1 MNIGTIKKNAA
12 GQLIGQVSTLAVT
25 LTVGLR
31 NVMSA
36 NPRAPKFE
44 IVALNAAR
52 QWVVVGALFEL
63 TANATGESFYQGK
76 IDDPSMANPLYIA
89 LFAQEDGSFNVAWQR
104 PTRRRSNALEAA
116 DYGDGDM
123 FDGAGTDG
131 DAGPRDGAGGATAGD
146 GLGESTA
153 QGPRK
158 GKAKTDAD
166 AGIKNEDALPPLVD
180 A

>member
-31 NVMSA
+31 SVMST

-116 DYGDGDM
+116 EYGEGDM
-123 FDGAGTDG
+123 FG
-131 DAGPRDGAGGATAGD
+131 DADGRDGGGNAGGSGADKGD

-153 QGPRK
+153 AGPRK
-158 GKAKTDAD
+158 GKGKADAD
-166 AGIKNEDALPPLVD
+166 TVTKTEDALPPLVD

>member
-31 NVMSA
+31 GVMST

-76 IDDPSMANPLYIA
+76 IDDPSMANPLCR
-89 LFAQEDGSFNVAWQR
+89 LW
-104 PTRRRSNALEAA
+104 
-116 DYGDGDM
+116 
-123 FDGAGTDG
+123 
-131 DAGPRDGAGGATAGD
+131 
-146 GLGESTA
+146 
-153 QGPRK
+153 
-158 GKAKTDAD
+158 
-166 AGIKNEDALPPLVD
+166 
-180 A
+180 

>member
-31 NVMSA
+31 GVMSN

-104 PTRRRSNALEAA
+104 PTRRRASTLEAA
-116 DYGDGDM
+116 DYGEGDM
-123 FDGAGTDG
+123 FDGADNRG
-131 DAGPRDGAGGATAGD
+131 GPEDRGGD

-153 QGPRK
+153 DGPRK
-158 GKAKTDAD
+158 GKGKAGAD
-166 AGIKNEDALPPLVD
+166 VGTKPEDALPPLVD

>member
-31 NVMSA
+31 NVMST

-76 IDDPSMANPLYIA
+76 IDDPSMNAPLYIA

-116 DYGDGDM
+116 DYGEGDM
-123 FDGAGTDG
+123 FDGADNRG
-131 DAGPRDGAGGATAGD
+131 GPEDRGGD

-153 QGPRK
+153 EAPRK
-158 GKAKTDAD
+158 GKGKAAVDTGSDAKT
-166 AGIKNEDALPPLVD
+166 EDALPPLVD